1 MASFNQ
7 IGPWITAGILFSI
20 VIFFCVFYVV
30 KLLQVRRTSIPNM
43 TDSKL
48 SDDITDTKKSISKE
62 QKKKLKDEIVH
73 DIVAD
78 ITPVLEKRLEKAF

>member
-1 MASFNQ
+1 MASFSQ
-7 IGPWITAGILFSI
+7 AGPWITVAVLFSA
-20 VIFFCVFYVV
+20 VIFFGVFYIT
-30 KLLQVRRTSIPNM
+30 KLIQI
-43 TDSKL
+43 SKEKISSSTHGKR
-48 SDDITDTKKSISKE
+48 SDDIGVMKTIISKE

>member
-7 IGPWITAGILFSI
+7 IGPWITVAVLFSI
-20 VIFFCVFYVV
+20 VVFFCAFYVI
-30 KLLQVRRTSIPNM
+30 KLLRTRKTIVVDS
-43 TDSKL
+43 TDSKY
-48 SDDITDTKKSISKE
+48 SEGSGGMKNSISKE

>member
-7 IGPWITAGILFSI
+7 IGPWITVGVLFSI
-20 VIFFCVFYVV
+20 VIFFGVFYVV
-30 KLLQVRRTSIPNM
+30 KLLQKGKVSAPVSE
-43 TDSKL
+43 DVKF
-48 SDDITDTKKSISKE
+48 SDDIGNVKTIISKE

>member
-7 IGPWITAGILFSI
+7 IGPWITAGVLFSI

-30 KLLQVRRTSIPNM
+30 KLLQTTKAPIPVSE
-43 TDSKL
+43 DGKL
-48 SDDITDTKKSISKE
+48 SDNTGSAKMIISKA
-62 QKKKLKDEIVH
+62 QKKKLKAEIVH